1 MLLSKKSLSA
11 LLSAVFL
18 CQQAAFAASPL
29 DTARALDARRFA
41 VVKTDSEEPVKLES
55 AVLEKLEKFNKKTGA
70 SWRIRM
76 NGATKTP
83 RSLVGGRSVRVGSGD
98 KNALKF
104 IKSNKDLLG
113 VNEKDLKLLRKPLK
127 SAVGTHFYFRQ
138 YYKNLP
144 VENAYV
150 KVNIDKNGSLL
161 NYQSTY
167 VPDLDIDVK
176 ESVPAASAALI
187 AAQDAG
193 GKALGSPEKVIY
205 VTPGTAQARLAW
217 KTLVQGGENAPA
229 KWDYY
234 VDAQTGDVLN
244 RISKLFYASRTAQ
257 FSININ
263 PVYPK
268 APGISTQTLPLSNM
282 YVYSFNGS
290 GAPQAPQT
298 TSAAGEV
305 TTSGRMW
312 ATLSGPYFTVTNEA
326 ALTKYYVEKGEDETF
341 GLDWT
346 EFAKG
351 ATWQTY
357 NACENSGD
365 YPVFSYPLIKNLN
378 IGKMNVS
385 GDIEDKK
392 FLLLGSS
399 LPSDRVLGAYI
410 GRFNSLNGPLIS
422 NYNSAQMMNISAYP
436 AAYTPGESDYSIT
449 SFNKLCVPSS
459 APARYTSTDTSTL
472 PVVMASDNIQTPEAV
487 AFYNLNAMRDYFV
500 GLAGGDFDLNGH
512 MPVMVNA
519 SSSRY
524 SSHDHGMQNA
534 FYDLDADVILVGQG
548 RYDVSKSQYVN
559 FALESAIV
567 RHEYVHAVVNKIWP
581 IIYFDEGAAISEAVS
596 DYFALS
602 SLKDASGKPYTSIIG
617 AYVAGTS
624 GEGMARNLDGTDSYT
639 PEKWIANGAPM
650 GQHANSKFLS
660 QALWQL
666 RMSSIGANIDKLVW
680 NALMFFPDSLLE
692 FRDAMIAV
700 AGISAIGGN
709 SAWVTAVED
718 AFDAHGIT
726 YDNIITAQGDIY
738 EPNNGPYAAA
748 DVDIASISRKELSA
762 SINPASDMDYYSI
775 SLPEGEFKAVLTMPK
790 VREGRYI
797 PLGMLLLDADMQ
809 TAVDLVRPSDVPD
822 DQQGNTGITT
832 NLETITLT
840 FNAPSW
846 EGVDGSGNLRGNTGR
861 YILGV
866 YKLSN
871 GYYPSDISADT
882 GAYKLNFT
890 FAQGSNV
897 GNVEVQLD
905 DFEDGKEINFKVPF
919 WVAGGSIIDAN
930 PPLTESDFRQLG
942 LEGWYP
948 NRYEAFHSCRLLD
961 SDLNPIPGADTMS
974 GTYLSASDVRYFAGG
989 FISGKVTLQNGFS
1002 SLGHNMVYLQVFGKL
1017 RSNKADQD
1025 VGNTNYRED
1034 YGVVS
1039 LGISNPIVTASTSGE
1054 EVYIKDSVFNPMKG
1068 GKVKF
1073 EIVPKSDGKLKVQI
1087 FTIDGLLVK
1096 TIKDGDVSQGIT
1108 QIVEWDGRNGA
1119 GKVVASGVYLLRV
1132 DGAGIDRKLKKIV
1145 VVK

>member
-55 AVLEKLEKFNKKTGA
+55 SALEKLEKFNKKTGA

-138 YYKNLP
+138 YYKDLP

-193 GKALGSPEKVIY
+193 GKALSSPEKVIY

-244 RISKLFYASRTAQ
+244 RISKLFYASRKAQ

-298 TSAAGEV
+298 TSSAGEV

-346 EFAKG
+346 EFTKG

-436 AAYTPGESDYSIT
+436 ADYTPGESDYSIT

-459 APARYTSTDTSTL
+459 TPARYTSTDTSTL
-472 PVVMASDNIQTPEAV
+472 PVVMANDNIQTPEAV

-500 GLAGGDFDLNGH
+500 GLAGSDFDLNGH

-519 SSSRY
+519 SGSRY
-524 SSHDHGMQNA
+524 SSHDDGMQNA

-666 RMSSIGANIDKLVW
+666 RISSIGANIDKLVW

-700 AGISAIGGN
+700 AGTSSIGGN
-709 SAWVTAVED
+709 SAWVDAVED

-840 FNAPSW
+840 FNAPSLL
-846 EGVDGSGNLRGNTGR
+846 NGNTGR

-897 GNVEVQLD
+897 GNVEAQLD
-905 DFEDGKEINFKVPF
+905 DFADGRQISFSVPL
-919 WVAGGSIIDAN
+919 ATTKDSGLSGALS
-930 PPLTESDFRQLG
+930 TLG
-942 LEGWYP
+942 LGEWAPSY
-948 NRYEAFHSCRLLD
+948 YEFFHSARLLD
-961 SDLNPIPGADTMS
+961 SDMNPIPGANTADAN
-974 GTYLSASDVRYFAGG
+974 YLDIPRSIGISDN
-989 FISGKVTLQNGFS
+989 IMSGKVTIQNGFS

-1025 VGNTNYRED
+1025 AGNTNYRED

-1119 GKVVASGVYLLRV
+1119 GKVVASSVYLLRV

>member
-1 MLLSKKSLSA
+1 MLLSKKPLSA
-11 LLSAVFL
+11 LLAAVFL
-18 CQQAAFAASPL
+18 CQQAAFAATPL
-29 DTARALDARRFA
+29 DMARALDARRFA
-41 VVKTDSEEPVKLES
+41 VVKSDSEEPVKLEN
-55 AVLEKLEKFNKKTGA
+55 AALEKLEKFNKKTG
-70 SWRIRM
+70 STWRIRM
-76 NGATKTP
+76 NGATKNP

-127 SAVGTHFYFRQ
+127 SAVGMHFYFKQ
-138 YYKNLP
+138 YYKDLP

-150 KVNIDKNGSLL
+150 KVNVDKSGALL

-167 VPDLDIDVK
+167 VPDLNIDVK
-176 ESVPAASAALI
+176 ESVSAASAASI

-193 GKALGSPEKVIY
+193 GKALNTPEKVIY
-205 VTPGTAQARLAW
+205 VTPGTTQAKLAW

-244 RISKLFYASRTAQ
+244 RISKIFYASKKAA

-263 PVYPK
+263 PVYPN

-282 YVYSFNGS
+282 YVYSFDGS
-290 GAPQAPQT
+290 GNAQAPKT
-298 TSAAGEV
+298 TSAVGEV

-326 ALTKYYVEKGEDETF
+326 ALTKYYVEKGDGETF

-351 ATWQTY
+351 AAWQTY
-357 NACENSGD
+357 NACENSGY

-378 IGKMNVS
+378 IGKMNIS

-399 LPSDRVLGAYI
+399 LPENRTLGAYI

-436 AAYTPGESDYSIT
+436 ADYTPGESDYSIT

-459 APARYTSTDTSTL
+459 APARYSSTSTATL
-472 PVVMASDNIQTPEAV
+472 PVVMVNDNIQTPEAV

-500 GLAGGDFDLNGH
+500 SLAGNDFDLNGH

-519 SSSRY
+519 SGSRY
-524 SSHDHGMQNA
+524 SSHDDGMQNA
-534 FYDLDADVILVGQG
+534 FYDLDADLILVGQG
-548 RYDVSKSQYVN
+548 HYDVSKGQYVN

-567 RHEYVHAVVNKIWP
+567 RHEYVHAVMNKIWP

-602 SLKDASGKPYTSIIG
+602 SLKDASGNPYTSIIG
-617 AYVAGTS
+617 GYVAGAS

-639 PEKWIANGAPM
+639 PEKWLANGAPM

-666 RMSSIGANIDKLVW
+666 RISSIGANVDKLVW

-700 AGISAIGGN
+700 AGTSAIGGN
-709 SAWVTAVED
+709 SAWVTAVEN
-718 AFDAHGIT
+718 AFDVHGIT

-738 EPNNGPYAAA
+738 EPNNGPTAAA
-748 DVDIASISRKELSA
+748 DIDVASISRKELSA

-775 SLPEGEFKAVLTMPK
+775 SLPEGQFKAVLTMPK

-840 FNAPSW
+840 FNAPSLL
-846 EGVDGSGNLRGNTGR
+846 NGNTGR

-890 FAQGSNV
+890 FAQGTNV

-905 DFEDGKEINFKVPF
+905 DFNDGRQINFSVPL
-919 WVAGGSIIDAN
+919 ATTKDNGLNATLN
-930 PPLTESDFRQLG
+930 TLG
-942 LEGWYP
+942 LGEWAPSY
-948 NRYEAFHSCRLLD
+948 YEFFHSARLLD
-961 SDLNPIPGADTMS
+961 SDMNPIPGANTADAN
-974 GTYLSASDVRYFAGG
+974 YLDIPRSIGISNN
-989 FISGKVTLQNGFS
+989 IMSGKVTLQNGFS
-1002 SLGHNMVYLQVFGKL
+1002 SLGYNMVYLQVFGKL
-1017 RSNKADQD
+1017 RSNKANET
-1025 VGNTNYRED
+1025 VGNTEYRDD

-1039 LGISNPIVTASTSGE
+1039 LGISNPIVTASTTGE
-1054 EVYIKDSVFNPMKG
+1054 EVHIRDSVFNPMKG
-1068 GKVKF
+1068 GKVKL
-1073 EIVPKSDGKLKVQI
+1073 EIVPKSSGKLKAQI
-1087 FTIDGLLVK
+1087 FTVDGLLVK
-1096 TIKDGDVSQGIT
+1096 TLKDADVQEGIT

-1119 GKVVASGVYLLRV
+1119 GKIVASSVYLLRV

>member
-11 LLSAVFL
+11 FLAALFL
-18 CQQAAFAASPL
+18 CQQAVFAAPL
-29 DTARALDARRFA
+29 DMARALDARRFA
-41 VVKTDSEEPVKLES
+41 VVKTDSAEPVKLE
-55 AVLEKLEKFNKKTGA
+55 AAALEKLEKFNKKT
-70 SWRIRM
+70 SSTWNIRM
-76 NGATKTP
+76 NGETKKP
-83 RSLVGGRSVRVGSGD
+83 RSLVGGKNLRVGSGD

-104 IKSNKDLLG
+104 IKSNKDFLG
-113 VNEKDLKLLRKPLK
+113 VNEKELKLLRKPLK
-127 SAVGTHFYFRQ
+127 SAVGTHYYFRQ
-138 YYKNLP
+138 YYKDLP

-150 KVNIDKNGSLL
+150 KVNVDKNGALL

-167 VPDLDIDVK
+167 IPNLDIDVK
-176 ESVPAASAALI
+176 ESVSASSAAAI

-193 GKALGSPEKVIY
+193 GKALNSPEKVLY

-244 RISKLFYASRTAQ
+244 RISKIFYASKNAE

-268 APGISTQTLPLSNM
+268 APGISTQTLPLSDM
-282 YVYSFNGS
+282 YVYSFDG
-290 GAPQAPQT
+290 GGTPQAPKT
-298 TSAAGEV
+298 TSAAGGV
-305 TTSGRMW
+305 STSGRMW
-312 ATLSGPYFTVTNEA
+312 ATFSGPYFTVTNEA
-326 ALTKYYVEKGEDETF
+326 SLTKYYIEKGSDETF
-341 GLDWT
+341 AEDWK

-351 ATWQTY
+351 STWSTY
-357 NACENSGD
+357 NACEDGGY
-365 YPVFSYPLIKNLN
+365 YPVFSYPLIKNFN
-378 IGKMNVS
+378 IGKMNSS

-392 FLLLGSS
+392 FLFLGSA
-399 LPSDRVLGAYI
+399 LPSERVLGAYI
-410 GRFNSLNGPLIS
+410 GRFTSLNGPLIA
-422 NYNSAQMMNISAYP
+422 NYSTSQMMKISAYP
-436 AAYTPGESDYSIT
+436 SDYTPGASDYSIT
-449 SFNKLCVPSS
+449 SFNKLCVPTSAPSRYADSS
-459 APARYTSTDTSTL
+459 AGDLQVSLANDNV
-472 PVVMASDNIQTPEAV
+472 PVPEAV

-500 GLAGGDFDLNGH
+500 GLAGSSFDLSGH

-519 SSSRY
+519 SGSKY
-524 SSHDHGMQNA
+524 SSHDDGMQNA
-534 FYDLDADVILVGQG
+534 FYDLDADLILVGQG
-548 RYDVSKSQYVN
+548 RYDVSKGQYIN

-602 SLKDASGKPYTSIIG
+602 SLKNGSGVPYTSIIG
-617 AYVAGTS
+617 AYVAGSS
-624 GEGMARNLDGTDSYT
+624 GEGMARNLDGSDVYSA
-639 PEKWIANGAPM
+639 EKWIANGAPM

-660 QALWQL
+660 QALWRL
-666 RMSSIGANIDKLVW
+666 RINSNTSVANNADKLVW

-692 FRDAMIAV
+692 FRDAMISA
-700 AGISAIGGN
+700 AGALGVSV
-709 SAWVTAVED
+709 SEVES

-738 EPNNGPYAAA
+738 EPNNGPTAAA
-748 DVDIASISRKELSA
+748 DIDVASISSKQLSA
-762 SINPASDMDYYSI
+762 TINPASDMDYYSI

-840 FNAPSW
+840 FNAPSLL
-846 EGVDGSGNLRGNTGR
+846 NGNTGR

-871 GYYPSDISADT
+871 GYYPSDVAADT

-905 DFEDGKEINFKVPF
+905 DFEDGRQISFSVPL
-919 WVAGGSIIDAN
+919 ATTKDSGLSGTLS
-930 PPLTESDFRQLG
+930 SLG
-942 LEGWYP
+942 LSEWAPSY
-948 NRYEAFHSCRLLD
+948 YEFFHSARLLD
-961 SDLNPIPGADTMS
+961 SDMNPIAGANTVDAN
-974 GTYLSASDVRYFAGG
+974 YLDIPRSISLSNNVM
-989 FISGKVTLQNGFS
+989 SGKVTLQNGFS
-1002 SLGHNMVYLQVFGKL
+1002 SLGYNMVYLQVFGKL
-1017 RSNKADQD
+1017 RSNKANQD
-1025 VGNTNYRED
+1025 AANSDYRED

-1039 LGISNPIVTASTSGE
+1039 LGISNPIVTASTTGE
-1054 EVYIKDSVFNPMKG
+1054 EVYIRDSVFNPAKG
-1068 GKVKF
+1068 GKVKL
-1073 EIVPKSDGKLKVQI
+1073 EIVPKSDGKLKAQI
-1087 FTIDGLLVK
+1087 FTVDGLLVK
-1096 TIKDGDVSQGIT
+1096 TIKDGDVQQGIT
-1108 QIVEWDGRNGA
+1108 QVLEWDGRNGA
-1119 GKVVASGVYLLRV
+1119 GKIVASSVYLLRV

>member
-41 VVKTDSEEPVKLES
+41 VVKTDSGEPVKLES
-55 AVLEKLEKFNKKTGA
+55 SALEKLEKFNKKTGA

-76 NGATKTP
+76 NGATKAP
-83 RSLVGGRSVRVGSGD
+83 RSLVGGRSLRVGSGD

-127 SAVGTHFYFRQ
+127 SAVGMHFYFRQ
-138 YYKNLP
+138 YYKDLP

-150 KVNIDKNGSLL
+150 KVNVDKNGSLL

-167 VPDLDIDVK
+167 VPGLDIDVK
-176 ESVPAASAALI
+176 ESVPSASAALI

-193 GKALGSPEKVIY
+193 GKALSSPEKVIY
-205 VTPGTAQARLAW
+205 VTPGTTQARLAW

-234 VDAQTGDVLN
+234 IDAQTGDVLN
-244 RISKLFYASRTAQ
+244 RISKLFYASRKAQ

-298 TSAAGEV
+298 TSATGEV

-326 ALTKYYVEKGEDETF
+326 ALTKYYVEKGDGETF

-346 EFAKG
+346 EFTKG

-378 IGKMNVS
+378 IGKMNIS

-422 NYNSAQMMNISAYP
+422 NYDSAQMLNITAYP
-436 AAYTPGESDYSIT
+436 ADYTPGQSDYSIT

-459 APARYTSTDTSTL
+459 VPARYTSTDTATL
-472 PVVMASDNIQTPEAV
+472 PVVMANDNIQTPEAV

-500 GLAGGDFDLNGH
+500 GLAGSDFDLNGH

-519 SSSRY
+519 SGSRY
-524 SSHDHGMQNA
+524 SSHDDGMQNA

-666 RMSSIGANIDKLVW
+666 RISSIGANIDKLVW

-700 AGISAIGGN
+700 AGTSSIGGN
-709 SAWVTAVED
+709 SAWVTAVEN

-840 FNAPSW
+840 FNAPSLL
-846 EGVDGSGNLRGNTGR
+846 NGNTGR

-897 GNVEVQLD
+897 GSVEAQLD
-905 DFEDGKEINFKVPF
+905 DFADGRQISFSVPL
-919 WVAGGSIIDAN
+919 ATTKDSGLSGALS
-930 PPLTESDFRQLG
+930 TLG
-942 LEGWYP
+942 LGEWAPSY
-948 NRYEAFHSCRLLD
+948 YEFFHSARLLD
-961 SDLNPIPGADTMS
+961 SDMNPIPGANTADAN
-974 GTYLSASDVRYFAGG
+974 YLEIPMTISISNN
-989 FISGKVTLQNGFS
+989 IMSGKVTIRNGFS
-1002 SLGHNMVYLQVFGKL
+1002 SLGHNMVYLQLFGKL

-1025 VGNTNYRED
+1025 AGNTNYRDD

-1087 FTIDGLLVK
+1087 FTTDGLLVK
-1096 TIKDGDVSQGIT
+1096 TVKDADVRQGIT

-1119 GKVVASGVYLLRV
+1119 GKVVASSVYLLRV

>member
-55 AVLEKLEKFNKKTGA
+55 SALEKLEKFNKKTGA

-127 SAVGTHFYFRQ
+127 SAVGTHLYFRQ

-150 KVNIDKNGSLL
+150 KVNIDKNGALL

-193 GKALGSPEKVIY
+193 GKALSSPEKVIY

-244 RISKLFYASRTAQ
+244 RISKLFYASRKAQ

-346 EFAKG
+346 EFTKG

-378 IGKMNVS
+378 IGKMNIS

-399 LPSDRVLGAYI
+399 LPSERVLGAYI

-436 AAYTPGESDYSIT
+436 ADYTPGESDYSIT

-459 APARYTSTDTSTL
+459 TPARYTSTDTSTL

-500 GLAGGDFDLNGH
+500 GLAGSDFDLNGH

-519 SSSRY
+519 SGSRY
-524 SSHDHGMQNA
+524 SSHDDGMQNA

-602 SLKDASGKPYTSIIG
+602 SLKDASGRPYTSIIG

-666 RMSSIGANIDKLVW
+666 RISSIGANIDKLVW

-840 FNAPSW
+840 FNAPSLL
-846 EGVDGSGNLRGNTGR
+846 NGNTGR

-882 GAYKLNFT
+882 GAYRLNFT

-897 GNVEVQLD
+897 GNVEAQLD
-905 DFEDGKEINFKVPF
+905 DFADGRQISFSVPL
-919 WVAGGSIIDAN
+919 ATTKDSGLSGALS
-930 PPLTESDFRQLG
+930 TLG
-942 LEGWYP
+942 LGEWAPSY
-948 NRYEAFHSCRLLD
+948 YEFFHSARLLD
-961 SDLNPIPGADTMS
+961 SDMNPIPGANTADAN
-974 GTYLSASDVRYFAGG
+974 YLDIPRSIGISDN
-989 FISGKVTLQNGFS
+989 IMSGKVTIQNGFS

-1025 VGNTNYRED
+1025 AGNTNYRED

-1119 GKVVASGVYLLRV
+1119 GKVVASSVYLLRV

>member
-55 AVLEKLEKFNKKTGA
+55 SALEKLEKFNKKTGA

-138 YYKNLP
+138 YYKDLP

-193 GKALGSPEKVIY
+193 GKALNSPEKVIY

-244 RISKLFYASRTAQ
+244 RISKLFYASRKAQ

-298 TSAAGEV
+298 TSSAGEV

-346 EFAKG
+346 EFTKG

-436 AAYTPGESDYSIT
+436 ADYTPGESDYSIT

-459 APARYTSTDTSTL
+459 TPARYTSTDTSTL

-500 GLAGGDFDLNGH
+500 GLAGSDFDLNGH

-519 SSSRY
+519 SGSRY
-524 SSHDHGMQNA
+524 SSHDDGMQNA

-666 RMSSIGANIDKLVW
+666 RISSIGANIDKLVW

-700 AGISAIGGN
+700 AGTSSIGGN
-709 SAWVTAVED
+709 SAWVDAVED

-840 FNAPSW
+840 FNAPSLL
-846 EGVDGSGNLRGNTGR
+846 NGNTGR

-897 GNVEVQLD
+897 GNVEAQLD
-905 DFEDGKEINFKVPF
+905 DFADGRQISFSVPL
-919 WVAGGSIIDAN
+919 ATTKDSGLSGALS
-930 PPLTESDFRQLG
+930 TLG
-942 LEGWYP
+942 LGEWAPSY
-948 NRYEAFHSCRLLD
+948 YEFFHSARLLD
-961 SDLNPIPGADTMS
+961 SDMNPIPGANTADAN
-974 GTYLSASDVRYFAGG
+974 YLDIPRSIGISDN
-989 FISGKVTLQNGFS
+989 IMSGKVTIQNGFS

-1025 VGNTNYRED
+1025 AGNTNYRED

-1119 GKVVASGVYLLRV
+1119 GKVVASSVYLLRV

>member
-55 AVLEKLEKFNKKTGA
+55 SALEKLEKFNKKTGA

-83 RSLVGGRSVRVGSGD
+83 RSLVGGRSVRVGSSD

-104 IKSNKDLLG
+104 IKSSKDLLG

-138 YYKNLP
+138 YYKDLP

-193 GKALGSPEKVIY
+193 GKALSSPEKVIY

-244 RISKLFYASRTAQ
+244 RISKLFYASRQAQ

-298 TSAAGEV
+298 TSSDGEV

-326 ALTKYYVEKGEDETF
+326 ALTKYYVEKGDGETF

-346 EFAKG
+346 EFTKG

-436 AAYTPGESDYSIT
+436 ADYTPGESDYSIT

-459 APARYTSTDTSTL
+459 TPARYTSTDTSTL
-472 PVVMASDNIQTPEAV
+472 PVVMANDNIQTPEAV

-500 GLAGGDFDLNGH
+500 GLAGSNFDLNGH

-519 SSSRY
+519 SGAGY
-524 SSHDHGMQNA
+524 SSHDDGMQNA

-602 SLKDASGKPYTSIIG
+602 SLKDASGRPYTSIIG

-666 RMSSIGANIDKLVW
+666 RISSIGANIDKLVW

-840 FNAPSW
+840 FNAPSLL
-846 EGVDGSGNLRGNTGR
+846 NGNTGR

-897 GNVEVQLD
+897 GNVEAQLD
-905 DFEDGKEINFKVPF
+905 DFADGRQISFSVPL
-919 WVAGGSIIDAN
+919 ATTKDSGLSGALS
-930 PPLTESDFRQLG
+930 TLG
-942 LEGWYP
+942 LGEWAPSY
-948 NRYEAFHSCRLLD
+948 YEFFHSARLLD
-961 SDLNPIPGADTMS
+961 SDMNPIPGANTADAN
-974 GTYLSASDVRYFAGG
+974 YLEIPMTISIDSNN
-989 FISGKVTLQNGFS
+989 IMSGKVTIRNGFA

-1025 VGNTNYRED
+1025 AGNTNYRED

-1119 GKVVASGVYLLRV
+1119 GKVVASSVYLLRV

>member
-1 MLLSKKSLSA
+1 M
-11 LLSAVFL
+11 
-18 CQQAAFAASPL
+18 
-29 DTARALDARRFA
+29 
-41 VVKTDSEEPVKLES
+41 
-55 AVLEKLEKFNKKTGA
+55 
-70 SWRIRM
+70 
-76 NGATKTP
+76 
-83 RSLVGGRSVRVGSGD
+83 
-98 KNALKF
+98 
-104 IKSNKDLLG
+104 
-113 VNEKDLKLLRKPLK
+113 
-127 SAVGTHFYFRQ
+127 
-138 YYKNLP
+138 
-144 VENAYV
+144 
-150 KVNIDKNGSLL
+150 
-161 NYQSTY
+161 
-167 VPDLDIDVK
+167 
-176 ESVPAASAALI
+176 
-187 AAQDAG
+187 
-193 GKALGSPEKVIY
+193 
-205 VTPGTAQARLAW
+205 
-217 KTLVQGGENAPA
+217 
-229 KWDYY
+229 
-234 VDAQTGDVLN
+234 
-244 RISKLFYASRTAQ
+244 
-257 FSININ
+257 
-263 PVYPK
+263 
-268 APGISTQTLPLSNM
+268 
-282 YVYSFNGS
+282 
-290 GAPQAPQT
+290 
-298 TSAAGEV
+298 
-305 TTSGRMW
+305 
-312 ATLSGPYFTVTNEA
+312 
-326 ALTKYYVEKGEDETF
+326 
-341 GLDWT
+341 
-346 EFAKG
+346 
-351 ATWQTY
+351 
-357 NACENSGD
+357 
-365 YPVFSYPLIKNLN
+365 FSYPLIKNLN

-436 AAYTPGESDYSIT
+436 ADYTPGESDYSIT

-459 APARYTSTDTSTL
+459 TPARYTSTDTSTL
-472 PVVMASDNIQTPEAV
+472 PVVMANDNIQTPEAV

-500 GLAGGDFDLNGH
+500 GLAGSNFDLNGH

-519 SSSRY
+519 SGAGY
-524 SSHDHGMQNA
+524 SSHDDGMQNA

-602 SLKDASGKPYTSIIG
+602 SLKDASGRPYTSIIG

-666 RMSSIGANIDKLVW
+666 RISSIGANIDKLVW

-840 FNAPSW
+840 FNAPSLL
-846 EGVDGSGNLRGNTGR
+846 NGNTGR

-897 GNVEVQLD
+897 GNVEAQLD
-905 DFEDGKEINFKVPF
+905 DFADGRQISFSVPL
-919 WVAGGSIIDAN
+919 ATTKDSGLSGALS
-930 PPLTESDFRQLG
+930 TLG
-942 LEGWYP
+942 LGEWAPSY
-948 NRYEAFHSCRLLD
+948 YEFFHSARLLD
-961 SDLNPIPGADTMS
+961 SDMNPIPGANTADAN
-974 GTYLSASDVRYFAGG
+974 YLEIPMTISIDSNN
-989 FISGKVTLQNGFS
+989 IMSGKVTIRNGFA

-1025 VGNTNYRED
+1025 AGNTNYRED

-1119 GKVVASGVYLLRV
+1119 GKVVASSVYLLRV

>member
-55 AVLEKLEKFNKKTGA
+55 VALEKLEKFNKKTGA

-127 SAVGTHFYFRQ
+127 SAVGTHLYFRQ

-244 RISKLFYASRTAQ
+244 RISKLFYASRKAQ

-282 YVYSFNGS
+282 YVYSFDGS

-346 EFAKG
+346 EFTKG

-436 AAYTPGESDYSIT
+436 ADYTPGESDYSIT

-459 APARYTSTDTSTL
+459 TPARYTSTDTSTL

-500 GLAGGDFDLNGH
+500 GLAGSNFDLNGH

-519 SSSRY
+519 SGSRY
-524 SSHDHGMQNA
+524 SSHDDGMQNA

-666 RMSSIGANIDKLVW
+666 RISSIGANIDKLVW

-840 FNAPSW
+840 FNAPSLL
-846 EGVDGSGNLRGNTGR
+846 NGNTGR

-897 GNVEVQLD
+897 GNVEAQLD
-905 DFEDGKEINFKVPF
+905 DFADGRQISFSVPL
-919 WVAGGSIIDAN
+919 ATTKDSGLSGALS
-930 PPLTESDFRQLG
+930 TLG
-942 LEGWYP
+942 LGEWAPSY
-948 NRYEAFHSCRLLD
+948 YEFFHSARLLD
-961 SDLNPIPGADTMS
+961 SDMNPIPGANTADAN
-974 GTYLSASDVRYFAGG
+974 YLDIPRSIGISDN
-989 FISGKVTLQNGFS
+989 IMSGKVTLQNGFS

-1025 VGNTNYRED
+1025 AGNTNYRED

-1073 EIVPKSDGKLKVQI
+1073 EIVPKSDGKLKIQI

-1119 GKVVASGVYLLRV
+1119 GKVVASSVYLLRV

>member
-55 AVLEKLEKFNKKTGA
+55 PALEKLEKFNKKTGA

-138 YYKNLP
+138 YYKDLP

-193 GKALGSPEKVIY
+193 GKALNSPEKVIY

-244 RISKLFYASRTAQ
+244 RISKLFYASRKAQ

-298 TSAAGEV
+298 TSSAGEV

-436 AAYTPGESDYSIT
+436 ADYTPGESDYSIT

-459 APARYTSTDTSTL
+459 TPSRYTSTDTSTL

-500 GLAGGDFDLNGH
+500 GLAGSDFDLNGH

-519 SSSRY
+519 SGSRY
-524 SSHDHGMQNA
+524 SSHDDGMQNA

-666 RMSSIGANIDKLVW
+666 RISSIGANIDKLVW

-700 AGISAIGGN
+700 AGTSSIGGN

-748 DVDIASISRKELSA
+748 DVDITSISRKELSA

-840 FNAPSW
+840 FNAPSLL
-846 EGVDGSGNLRGNTGR
+846 NGNTGR

-897 GNVEVQLD
+897 GNVEAQLD
-905 DFEDGKEINFKVPF
+905 DFADGRQISFSVPL
-919 WVAGGSIIDAN
+919 ATTKDSGLSGALS
-930 PPLTESDFRQLG
+930 TLG
-942 LEGWYP
+942 LGEWAPSY
-948 NRYEAFHSCRLLD
+948 YEFFHSARLLD
-961 SDLNPIPGADTMS
+961 SDMNPIPGANTADAN
-974 GTYLSASDVRYFAGG
+974 YLDIPRSIGISDN
-989 FISGKVTLQNGFS
+989 IMSGKVTIQNGFS

-1025 VGNTNYRED
+1025 AGNTNYRED

-1119 GKVVASGVYLLRV
+1119 GKVVASSVYLLRV

>member
-55 AVLEKLEKFNKKTGA
+55 SALEKLEKFNKKTG
-70 SWRIRM
+70 STWRIRL

-138 YYKNLP
+138 YYKDLP

-150 KVNIDKNGSLL
+150 KVNVDKNGALL

-176 ESVPAASAALI
+176 ESVSAASAASI

-193 GKALGSPEKVIY
+193 GKALSSPEKVIY
-205 VTPGTAQARLAW
+205 VTPGTTQARLAW

-244 RISKLFYASRTAQ
+244 RISKIFYAARKAQ
-257 FSININ
+257 FTININ

-298 TSAAGEV
+298 TSSSGEV

-312 ATLSGPYFTVTNEA
+312 TTLSGPYFTVTNEA
-326 ALTKYYVEKGEDETF
+326 ALTKYYVEKGDNETF

-346 EFAKG
+346 EFTKG

-399 LPSDRVLGAYI
+399 LPSNRVLGAYI

-422 NYNSAQMMNISAYP
+422 NYNSAQMMSISAYP
-436 AAYTPGESDYSIT
+436 ADYTPGESDYSIT

-472 PVVMASDNIQTPEAV
+472 SVVMANDNIQTPEAV

-500 GLAGGDFDLNGH
+500 DLAGGDFDLNGH

-519 SSSRY
+519 SGSRY
-524 SSHDHGMQNA
+524 SSHDDGMQNA
-534 FYDLDADVILVGQG
+534 FYDLDADLILVGQG

-666 RMSSIGANIDKLVW
+666 RISSIGANVDKLVW

-692 FRDAMIAV
+692 FRDAMISV
-700 AGISAIGGN
+700 AGTSAIGGN
-709 SAWVTAVED
+709 SAWVTAVEN

-738 EPNNGPYAAA
+738 EPNNGPSAAA
-748 DVDIASISRKELSA
+748 DIDITSISKKELSA

-840 FNAPSW
+840 FNAPSLL
-846 EGVDGSGNLRGNTGR
+846 NGNTGR

-897 GNVEVQLD
+897 GNVEAQLD
-905 DFEDGKEINFKVPF
+905 DFADGRQISFSVPL
-919 WVAGGSIIDAN
+919 ATTKDNGLSGTLS
-930 PPLTESDFRQLG
+930 TLG
-942 LEGWYP
+942 LSEWAPSY
-948 NRYEAFHSCRLLD
+948 YEFFHSARLLD
-961 SDLNPIPGADTMS
+961 SDMNPIPGANTADAN
-974 GTYLSASDVRYFAGG
+974 YLDIPRNIGISDN
-989 FISGKVTLQNGFS
+989 IMSGKVTIQNGFS
-1002 SLGHNMVYLQVFGKL
+1002 SLGYNMVYLQVFGKL
-1017 RSNKADQD
+1017 RSNKAEQD
-1025 VGNTNYRED
+1025 AGNTNYRED

-1073 EIVPKSDGKLKVQI
+1073 EIVPKSDGKLKAQI

-1096 TIKDGDVSQGIT
+1096 TLKDGDVLKGIT
-1108 QIVEWDGRNGA
+1108 QILEWDGRNGE
-1119 GKVVASGVYLLRV
+1119 GKIVASSVYLLRV

>member
-55 AVLEKLEKFNKKTGA
+55 SALEKLEKFNKKTGA

-83 RSLVGGRSVRVGSGD
+83 RSLVGGRSVRVGSSD

-104 IKSNKDLLG
+104 IKSSKDLLG

-138 YYKNLP
+138 YYKDLP

-193 GKALGSPEKVIY
+193 GKALSSPEKVIY

-234 VDAQTGDVLN
+234 VDAQTGDILN
-244 RISKLFYASRTAQ
+244 RISKLFYASRQAQ

-298 TSAAGEV
+298 TSSDGEV

-326 ALTKYYVEKGEDETF
+326 ALTKYYVEKGDGETF

-346 EFAKG
+346 EFTKG

-436 AAYTPGESDYSIT
+436 ADYTPGESDYSIT

-459 APARYTSTDTSTL
+459 TPARYTSTDTSTL
-472 PVVMASDNIQTPEAV
+472 PVVMANDNIQTPEAV

-500 GLAGGDFDLNGH
+500 GLAGSNFDLNGH

-519 SSSRY
+519 SGAGY
-524 SSHDHGMQNA
+524 SSHNDGMQNA

-602 SLKDASGKPYTSIIG
+602 SLKDASGRPYTSIIG

-666 RMSSIGANIDKLVW
+666 RISSIGANIDKLVW

-700 AGISAIGGN
+700 AGIPAIGGN

-840 FNAPSW
+840 FNAPSLL
-846 EGVDGSGNLRGNTGR
+846 NGNTGR

-897 GNVEVQLD
+897 GNVEAQLD
-905 DFEDGKEINFKVPF
+905 DFADGRQISFSVPL
-919 WVAGGSIIDAN
+919 ATTKDSGLSGALS
-930 PPLTESDFRQLG
+930 TLG
-942 LEGWYP
+942 LGEWAPSY
-948 NRYEAFHSCRLLD
+948 YEFFHSARLLD
-961 SDLNPIPGADTMS
+961 SDMNPIPGANTADAN
-974 GTYLSASDVRYFAGG
+974 YLEIPMTISIDSNN
-989 FISGKVTLQNGFS
+989 IMSGKVTIRNGFA

-1025 VGNTNYRED
+1025 AGNTNYRED

-1087 FTIDGLLVK
+1087 FTTDGLLVK

-1119 GKVVASGVYLLRV
+1119 GKVVASSVYLLRV

>member
-55 AVLEKLEKFNKKTGA
+55 SALEKLEKFNKKTGA

-83 RSLVGGRSVRVGSGD
+83 RSLVGGRSVRVGLGD

-127 SAVGTHFYFRQ
+127 SAVGTHLYFRQ
-138 YYKNLP
+138 YYKDLP

-193 GKALGSPEKVIY
+193 GKALNSPEKVIY

-234 VDAQTGDVLN
+234 IDAQTGDVLN

-298 TSAAGEV
+298 TSSAGEV

-326 ALTKYYVEKGEDETF
+326 ALTKYYVEKGDGETF

-346 EFAKG
+346 EFTKG

-436 AAYTPGESDYSIT
+436 ADYTPGESDYSIT

-459 APARYTSTDTSTL
+459 TPARYTSADTSTL

-500 GLAGGDFDLNGH
+500 GLAGSNFDLNGH

-519 SSSRY
+519 SGSRY
-524 SSHDHGMQNA
+524 SSHDDGMQNA

-602 SLKDASGKPYTSIIG
+602 SLKDASGRPYTSIIG

-666 RMSSIGANIDKLVW
+666 RISSIGANIDKLVW

-709 SAWVTAVED
+709 SAWVDAVED

-840 FNAPSW
+840 FNAPSLL
-846 EGVDGSGNLRGNTGR
+846 NGNTGR

-897 GNVEVQLD
+897 GNVEAQLD
-905 DFEDGKEINFKVPF
+905 DFADGRQISFSVPL
-919 WVAGGSIIDAN
+919 ATTKDSGLSGALS
-930 PPLTESDFRQLG
+930 TLG
-942 LEGWYP
+942 LGEWAPSY
-948 NRYEAFHSCRLLD
+948 YEFFHSARLLD
-961 SDLNPIPGADTMS
+961 SDMNPIPGANTADAN
-974 GTYLSASDVRYFAGG
+974 YLDIGISDN
-989 FISGKVTLQNGFS
+989 IMSGKVTIQNGFS

-1025 VGNTNYRED
+1025 AGNTNYRED

-1039 LGISNPIVTASTSGE
+1039 LGISNPIVTASTTGE

-1119 GKVVASGVYLLRV
+1119 GKVVASSVYLLRV